1 MKDKELKNTTYLDY
15 LNSKIAKV
23 LEKTTIQILV
33 NEYCYQI
40 KRYLEHFGLLLH
52 VHQKDQRSPSLQLN
66 D

>member
-52 VHQKDQRSPSLQLN
+52 VPQKY
-66 D
+66 